1 MAALSDDRAYALR
14 SLIPPPRLNLADW
27 IEQNLVLPEGT
38 SALPGRVRLW
48 PFQRAIASAISD
60 PMIERLMLIKGVRL
74 GFTTLLTGAIGAY
87 VANEPAAILA
97 LLPTDGDCRDYV
109 VSELEPIFAATP
121 ALRGALATGTDEGD
135 RNTLTSKRFAGG
147 SLRVIAA
154 RAPRNLRRVT
164 ARILLI
170 DEADAMDVTAEG
182 NPIRLAE
189 RRTLSY
195 SNRKIVVGS
204 TPLAEDTSHVLRA
217 YGESDARI
225 FEVPCP
231 ECGGMTEIMW
241 GHIEWQA
248 DRPETAAFRCPHCA
262 ALIAERHK
270 GAMVTAG
277 EWRATRPDVKGHAGF
292 RLNALV
298 SLLPN
303 ASWAKLAAEFLAAKE
318 DAAELQVFTNT
329 ILAQGWNAPGAELDE
344 TALQARAEDFGLN
357 NIPTEVLIVTTG
369 SDLQEDRIETTI
381 VGWTRAGE
389 ALVLGHVVIWGPPAS
404 DETTWLELDELL
416 RTKWR
421 HPHGGA
427 LRVDAAIVDSSA
439 FTDAAYAF
447 CFPRMGRR
455 IWAGKGMAGSRA
467 ALQMAKV
474 KAKSAAHGGRL
485 FLVGVDT
492 LKQTIFQ
499 RLQHGRSIRF
509 SKSLEPVYY
518 EQLAAERRVVRYV
531 RGRPVRRFE
540 RKSSRARA
548 EALDCLVYA
557 IAARSG
563 LQIPLDQRE
572 FDLRSPELD
581 LHSPE
586 LASAVPTVYRSKFMN
601 GQQ

>member
-60 PMIERLMLIKGVRL
+60 PMIERLTLIKGVRL

-277 EWRATRPDVKGHAGF
+277 EWRATRPDVHGHAGF
-292 RLNALV
+292 RLECAGVAVDRMLRGR
-298 SLLPN
+298 
-303 ASWAKLAAEFLAAKE
+303 SWPQSFSPRRRTP
-318 DAAELQVFTNT
+318 AELQVFTNT

-344 TALQARAEDFGLN
+344 TALQPRAEDFGLN
-357 NIPTEVLIVTTG
+357 NIPPEVLVVTTG
-369 SDLQEDRIETTI
+369 SGSAGGPDRDHHYRLDPCRR
-381 VGWTRAGE
+381 GAGPRSRRHLGRAGIRRDHV
-389 ALVLGHVVIWGPPAS
+389 ARTRRVAAYQMAPSAWRGTAGRRRDRRQQRVHRRRLCVLLPAYGAS
-404 DETTWLELDELL
+404 HLG
-416 RTKWR
+416 RQG
-421 HPHGGA
+421 HGGIA
-427 LRVDAAIVDSSA
+427 GGVADGEGQGEVGGAWGSA
-439 FTDAAYAF
+439 VS
-447 CFPRMGRR
+447 GRR
-455 IWAGKGMAGSRA
+455 RHAEANHFPAAPAWTLDQVLQVVGAGVLRAIGRRA
-467 ALQMAKV
+467 A
-474 KAKSAAHGGRL
+474 
-485 FLVGVDT
+485 
-492 LKQTIFQ
+492 
-499 RLQHGRSIRF
+499 
-509 SKSLEPVYY
+509 
-518 EQLAAERRVVRYV
+518 
-531 RGRPVRRFE
+531 RG
-540 RKSSRARA
+540 
-548 EALDCLVYA
+548 
-557 IAARSG
+557 
-563 LQIPLDQRE
+563 
-572 FDLRSPELD
+572 
-581 LHSPE
+581 
-586 LASAVPTVYRSKFMN
+586 AVCAW
-601 GQQ
+601 

>member
-1 MAALSDDRAYALR
+1 MLLADDRAYALR
-14 SLIPPPRLNLADW
+14 SLIPPPRLKLSDW
-27 IEQNLVLPEGT
+27 IEREIILPEGV
-38 SALPGRVRLW
+38 SALPGRIRLW
-48 PFQRAIASAISD
+48 PYQRDIADAISD
-60 PMIERLMLIKGVRL
+60 PMIERVTLVKGVRL
-74 GFTTLLTGAIGAY
+74 GFTTLLSGAIGAY
-87 VANEPAAILA
+87 VANEPAAVLC
-97 LLPTDGDCRDYV
+97 LLPTDADTRDYV

-121 ALRGALATGTDEGD
+121 VLRGALASDTDEGG

-170 DEADAMDVTAEG
+170 DEADAMEMTTEG
-182 NPIRLAE
+182 NPVRLAE
-189 RRTLSY
+189 RRTMSY

-217 YGESDARI
+217 YGESDGRI
-225 FEVPCP
+225 FEVACP
-231 ECGGMTEIMW
+231 ACGGLTEITW
-241 GHIEWQA
+241 GHIEWQP
-248 DRPETAAFRCPHCA
+248 DHPESAGFRCPHCRE
-262 ALIAERHK
+262 LIQERHK
-270 GAMVTAG
+270 ATMVEAGA
-277 EWRATRPDVKGHAGF
+277 WRATRPDVRGHAGF

-298 SLLPN
+298 SLLAN

-318 DAAELQVFTNT
+318 DPAELQVFTNT

-344 TALQARAEDFGLN
+344 TALQSRAEDFGLN
-357 NIPTEVLIVTTG
+357 SIPPEVLVITAG
-369 SDLQEDRIETTI
+369 SDLQEDRIETSI
-381 VGWTRAGE
+381 IGWTRAGE
-389 ALVLGHVVIWGPPAS
+389 ALVLGHTIIWGAPAS

-427 LRVDAAIVDSSA
+427 LRVDAAVVDSSA

-447 CFPRMGRR
+447 CFPRLGRR

-467 ALQMAKV
+467 ALQVAKV
-474 KAKSAAHGGRL
+474 KARSAAHGGRL

-509 SKSLEPVYY
+509 SKSLELVYY

-540 RKSSRARA
+540 RKSARARA

-557 IAARSG
+557 FAARSG
-563 LQIPLDQRE
+563 LTIPLDQRE

-581 LHSPE
+581 LRSPE
-586 LASAVPTVYRSKFMN
+586 PATSPPTVFRSRFME
-601 GQQ
+601 GRR